1 MTVTDIDQ
9 DRVAKNDLEMARE
22 IEADMRIALIAPMEV
37 LQRARSAGLHADFA
51 IGLDNF
57 GRYSIQKISIVKP
70 LV

>member
-9 DRVAKNDLEMARE
+9 ARVAKSDLETARE
-22 IEADMRIALIAPMEV
+22 LEIDMRAALAGAMDV
-37 LQRARSAGLHADFA
+37 MQRARSAGLNVDFT
-51 IGLDNF
+51 IGVDSF